1 MNPSFARKSYSFV
14 QNSDIK
20 DELWQVVAF
29 YRSLQGSNLHF
40 IGVWNTKNC
49 ILSEFTRLKFAFYRS
64 LRYLCIK
71 N

>member
-29 YRSLQGSNLHF
+29 YRSSQGLNLHF
-40 IGVWNTKNC
+40 IGVWNTKKLHFIGVYKAQIC
-49 ILSEFTRLKFAFYRS
+49 ILSEFALS
-64 LRYLCIK
+64 LH
-71 N
+71 